1 MFCSVFVCLVFLF
14 SFVLFCYVCF
24 VLFRICVLF
33 SFSLL
38 CFVRVFCL
46 DFFCLF
52 LSCLVV
58 SFFLFVLFC
67 VVSRPGSGL
76 GLSSSF
82 LYSSIGMVVTT
93 GVQLEL
99 HQYNFIRNLRRS
111 YSWFE
116 VAKQFDRVAFY
127 IPIPDPPLFLS
138 LSLTLPLFLSLTLTL
153 PLFLSLTLTLTPH
166 P

>member
-1 MFCSVFVCLVFLF
+1 MFCSVFVCLVFSF
-14 SFVLFCYVCF
+14 SFALFCF
-24 VLFRICVLF
+24 VM
-33 SFSLL
+33 
-38 CFVRVFCL
+38 
-46 DFFCLF
+46 
-52 LSCLVV
+52 SCLVV
-58 SFFLFVLFC
+58 SFFFVCFVLFC

-116 VAKQFDRVAFY
+116 VAKQFDRVAFH

-138 LSLTLPLFLSLTLTL
+138 LS
-153 PLFLSLTLTLTPH
+153 
-166 P
+166 